1 MTLSA
6 SLSVT
11 PQFKPKNNW
20 SFKRRSL
27 IPLKSDIVWKI
38 ESGVVRTSSWHE
50 DGTLVILGIWGP
62 GDIIG
67 QALTK
72 VQPYQIE
79 CLTSVKVI
87 SIPMKDSYQLT
98 ENLISHIQQ
107 LEELAMIRSHKR
119 IEPMLMSL
127 LNWLAQKFGR
137 QAATGQ
143 LIDLRLTH
151 QEISEIL
158 GSTRVTITR
167 AINQLEQQG
176 LIERHPLHRIV
187 LREEEVWH
195 YEI

>member
-11 PQFKPKNNW
+11 PQFKSKNNW
-20 SFKRRSL
+20 SFKRRSF
-27 IPLKSDIVWKI
+27 IPLKPDVLWKI

-50 DGTLVILGIWGP
+50 DGNLVILGLWGP
-62 GDIIG
+62 GDIVG
-67 QALTK
+67 QALTR
-72 VQPYQIE
+72 VQPYQME
-79 CLTSVKVI
+79 CLTSVKAI
-87 SIPMKDSYQLT
+87 SVPTTDSYQFT
-98 ENLISHIQQ
+98 EMFLSHIQQ
-107 LEELAMIRSHKR
+107 LEELAFIRSHKR

-127 LNWLAQKFGR
+127 LTWLAQKFGR
-137 QAATGQ
+137 VAATGQ

-151 QEISEIL
+151 QELSEIL

-176 LIERHPLHRIV
+176 VIERYPLHRIV